1 MALEQGIPS
10 QSQRC
15 TLNFLKYFYFFLPGK
30 KESVPTMPGQL
41 FFLPVAPKQQ
51 PVPRTPVKRRR
62 LCLRR
67 GVEQASGQ
75 VLAFLGAVAA
85 KIPAFNS

>member
-1 MALEQGIPS
+1 
-10 QSQRC
+10 
-15 TLNFLKYFYFFLPGK
+15 
-30 KESVPTMPGQL
+30 MPGQL

-51 PVPRTPVKRRR
+51 PVPRTPVRRRR